1 MSTGE
6 AVLACRSTG
15 ARPVVERLRSS
26 GQSRGRRQVVSDS
39 LDTPPTRVLWLAKG
53 LGQGG
58 MERLL
63 VNHARFGDR
72 DRFEYSAAF
81 LVERPYNVI
90 EELTALGVR
99 VHDLDGPRTWSPGW
113 VLRLIRLIRSEGID
127 VVHVQS
133 PLVAAV
139 VRPTLRALPHRPRLV
154 YTEHNSWKNYRPGTQ
169 ALHGVTFR
177 LDDAHV
183 AVSEPA
189 STSPPRWVGPRAE
202 VLVHGIDVDA
212 VSAQASERD
221 SVRHELGVDPTT
233 KVIGMVANF
242 RPSKAYPV
250 MLEAAATLAAKR
262 DDVLFVSVGQ
272 GPLQDEIER
281 RAADLRLGD
290 RFRFLG
296 FRPDATRVMAGFDV
310 FALSSDVEGL
320 PVAVM
325 EAKALGLP
333 IVATSVGGLPGAI
346 RDGID
351 GLLVPPRRPDELAL
365 ALTRLADS
373 PTLLRELGQASGGS
387 AQNYDARNA
396 VKRLEALY
404 SAGLH

>member
-1 MSTGE
+1 
-6 AVLACRSTG
+6 
-15 ARPVVERLRSS
+15 
-26 GQSRGRRQVVSDS
+26 
-39 LDTPPTRVLWLAKG
+39 
-53 LGQGG
+53 

-72 DRFEYSAAF
+72 ERFDYSAAF

-90 EELTALGVR
+90 GDFAALGVP
-99 VHDLDGPRTWSPGW
+99 VHDLRGSRFWSPGW
-113 VLRLIRLIRSEGID
+113 TRRLVELIRSEQID

-133 PLVAAV
+133 PLVAAA
-139 VRPTLRALPHRPRLV
+139 VRPVLRAMPHRPRLL
-154 YTEHNSWKNYRPGTQ
+154 YTEHNSWENYRPATK
-169 ALHGVTFR
+169 AVHGLTFR

-189 STSPPRWVGPRAE
+189 STSPPRWIGPRAE
-202 VLVHGIDVDA
+202 ILVHGIDVDA
-212 VSAQASERD
+212 VAAQASERD
-221 SVRHELGVDPTT
+221 SVRHELGVEPTT
-233 KVIGMVANF
+233 TVVGMVANF

-250 MLEAAATLAAKR
+250 MLEAAATLTAKR

-281 RAADLRLGD
+281 RAAELRLGD

-296 FRPDATRVMAGFDV
+296 FRPDATRVMAGLDV

-333 IVATSVGGLPGAI
+333 IVATTVGGLPGAI

-351 GLLVPPRRPDELAL
+351 GLLVPPRRSDELAL
-365 ALTRLADS
+365 ALTRLVDS

-387 AQNYDARNA
+387 AHDYDARNA
-396 VKRLEALY
+396 VRRLEELY
-404 SAGLH
+404 SGGPH